1 MSMSA
6 KPWISAIGHRVTLY
20 CGCPYER
27 GGDSGGDI
35 NSEPCGHATRTDET
49 RSESVE
55 WDHVTPA
62 SWFGAYRPC
71 WKGHERCV
79 RMSGEHKGE
88 SYGKRECCYKQ
99 GVDPEFRAAF
109 VDPHNLFPADGEV
122 NNDRGNHAYG
132 TVPGEPRFYG
142 ACDFEVGGAP
152 KVAEPDKCVRGE
164 LARAMLYMKDQLGAR
179 LEMPRDVLLAWHEAD
194 PPEDWERRR
203 AHRIEAATGLR
214 NPYIGPP

>member
-1 MSMSA
+1 MTSIPSRA
-6 KPWISAIGHRVTLY
+6 GTRPAPTKRA
-20 CGCPYER
+20 
-27 GGDSGGDI
+27 SG
-35 NSEPCGHATRTDET
+35 
-49 RSESVE
+49 SVE
-55 WDHVTPA
+55 WEHVTPA

-79 RMSGEHKGE
+79 RMSGKDKGE

-122 NNDRGNHAYG
+122 NNDPRQPCVWERTGRTSPLRGLRLRG
-132 TVPGEPRFYG
+132 RWSS
-142 ACDFEVGGAP
+142 P

-164 LARAMLYMKDQLGAR
+164 LARAMLYMEDQHGAR
-179 LEMPRDVLLAWHEAD
+179 LEMERDVLLAWHEAD

-214 NPYIGPP
+214 NLYIGPP